1 MKIKKLALVGAI
13 CATMTPQVQAES
25 ELLLLIEMLHKNGTV
40 DDAQYERLMD
50 EINAGKANG
59 IKKENIAIQNIKK
72 PDKKNLPVEITLDKG
87 GIQVKSSDNEFSA
100 KIGGRVQLDS
110 AWYDEDGAEMGNGTE
125 IRRARLYIQGHM
137 FYDWGYKFQY
147 DFIGSGKG
155 GIKDAFLTYNGF
167 DSIQLK
173 AGNFKDPFMLQE
185 QTSSKYVTF
194 TERSLLDTFSS
205 GRHLGVMASTKHKHW
220 TASAGFFG
228 DSVST
233 AERGKDEGWSVSTRL
248 TYAPFNEKT
257 RLIHFGLASDYRDTG
272 DEGTVRFKQQPETHV
287 SGIYIIDTG
296 VIDFADTTLKL
307 GAEFAVIEGPFSLQS
322 EYIWSKIERNG
333 AADLDFDGWYAEAAF
348 FLTGESRKYKKGKF
362 GGISPKAVVGRGGFG
377 AWQLAARYSSV
388 DLNDHEIEGGQAD
401 SVTVGINWF
410 PTSTLRFSGNYVNIL
425 DNDGGAHHGEEPS
438 LLQVRGQWAF

>member
-1 MKIKKLALVGAI
+1 MEIKKLVLVGAM
-13 CATMTPQVQAES
+13 CATITPQVQAES
-25 ELLLLIEMLHKNGTV
+25 ELLLLIEMLHNNGTV
-40 DDAQYERLMD
+40 DDAQYQRLLD
-50 EINAGKANG
+50 EINADKAPN
-59 IKKENIAIQNIKK
+59 IKKENIAVQNTKK
-72 PDKKNLPVEITLDKG
+72 PNEKQPPVEITVDKG
-87 GIQVKSSDNEFSA
+87 GVQVKSSDNEFAA

-110 AWYDEDGAEMGNGTE
+110 SWYDEDGAEMGNGTE

-147 DFIGSGKG
+147 DFTGSGKE

-205 GRHLGVMASTKHKHW
+205 GRHLGLMVSTKHKHW

-248 TYAPFNEKT
+248 TYAPFNEKI

-287 SGIYIIDTG
+287 SGTNIIDTG
-296 VIDFADTTLKL
+296 VIAFADTTVKL

-348 FLTGESRKYKKGKF
+348 FLTGESRNYKKGKF
-362 GGISPKAVVGRGGFG
+362 GGISPKAVVGRGGLG

-410 PTSTLRFSGNYVNIL
+410 PTSTLRFSGNYINVL
-425 DNDGGAHHGEEPS
+425 DNDGGTHHGEEPN
-438 LLQVRGQWAF
+438 LFQVRGQWAF